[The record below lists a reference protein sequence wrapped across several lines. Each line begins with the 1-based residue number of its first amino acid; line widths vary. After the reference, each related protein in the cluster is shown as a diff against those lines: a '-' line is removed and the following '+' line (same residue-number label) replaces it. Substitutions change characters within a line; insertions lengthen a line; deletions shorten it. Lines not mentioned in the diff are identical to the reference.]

1 MKVYVATDGP
11 SYEVKEI
18 KFCCGEMAEDI
29 LFGRVKTARIGRPLY
44 FYVKGAKGER
54 YDLTY
59 CGHCGAK
66 IEEVYFD

>member
-29 LFGRVKTARIGRPLY
+29 LFGRVKVTPWTDHLN
-44 FYVKGAKGER
+44 FYVKDAKDNCCSLDYR
-54 YDLTY
+54 P
-59 CGHCGAK
+59 HCGSK
-66 IEEVYFD
+66 MERICLD